1 MASSDTHDQRCCSM
15 SGLRDV
21 DVAAFGNDGEP
32 DLPYYIDLEGDFS
45 IRHANTGYRKD
56 DEPQRT
62 RLSSI
67 SKRPRHGAVR
77 PFGGSGIGRRWVQ
90 LRRTRHG
97 HAVRHR
103 VI

>member
-45 IRHANTGYRKD
+45 IRHANTGNWNGE
-56 DEPQRT
+56 EPQRMQ
-62 RLSSI
+62 LSPI

-77 PFGGSGIGRRWVQ
+77 PFGASGIGRRWVQ
-90 LRRTRHG
+90 LRRTRYG
-97 HAVRHR
+97 HPVRHR
-103 VI
+103 VT